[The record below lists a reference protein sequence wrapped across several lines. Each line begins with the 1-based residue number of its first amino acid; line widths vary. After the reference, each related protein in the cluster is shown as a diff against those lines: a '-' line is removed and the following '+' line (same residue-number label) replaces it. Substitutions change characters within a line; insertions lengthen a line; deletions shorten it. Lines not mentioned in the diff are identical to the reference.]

1 MTNINLIFNKKLIIK
16 IKIIF
21 TNFKINLY
29 YVTMLNYNEIL
40 KRVKELVNSNNLNA
54 TSFSQKIGFQRSGV
68 SHILSGRN
76 KPSLDFITKIYLNF
90 DNVSLNWLLFGN
102 DNKSIPDSD
111 ITDTLELKKPN
122 VKQIESKKIKKI
134 VFIYEDQSFE
144 EYSR

>member
-1 MTNINLIFNKKLIIK
+1 
-16 IKIIF
+16 
-21 TNFKINLY
+21 
-29 YVTMLNYNEIL
+29 MLNYDEIL

-102 DNKSIPDSD
+102 DSKSKQEID
-111 ITDTLELKKPN
+111 ISNTLELNKSN
-122 VKQIESKKIKKI
+122 VKQIESRKIKKI

-144 EYSR
+144 EFSK

>member
-1 MTNINLIFNKKLIIK
+1 
-16 IKIIF
+16 
-21 TNFKINLY
+21 
-29 YVTMLNYNEIL
+29 MLNYDEIL
-40 KRVKELVNSNNLNA
+40 KRVKELVYSNNLNA

-102 DNKSIPDSD
+102 DIKSKQEID
-111 ITDTLELKKPN
+111 ISNTLELNKSN
-122 VKQIESKKIKKI
+122 VKQIESRKIKKI

-144 EYSR
+144 EFSK

>member
-16 IKIIF
+16 IIIIF

>member
-1 MTNINLIFNKKLIIK
+1 
-16 IKIIF
+16 
-21 TNFKINLY
+21 
-29 YVTMLNYNEIL
+29 MLNYNEIL
-40 KRVKELVNSNNLNA
+40 ERVKEIVNSNNLNA
-54 TSFSQKIGFQRSGV
+54 TSFSEKIGFQRSGV

-102 DNKSIPDSD
+102 DNKSKSDPDPSN
-111 ITDTLELKKPN
+111 TLELEKRN
-122 VKQIESKKIKKI
+122 IKQIESKKIKKI

>member
-1 MTNINLIFNKKLIIK
+1 
-16 IKIIF
+16 
-21 TNFKINLY
+21 
-29 YVTMLNYNEIL
+29 MLNYNEIL
-40 KRVKELVNSNNLNA
+40 ERVKEIVNSNNLNA
-54 TSFSQKIGFQRSGV
+54 TSFSKKIGFQRSGV

-102 DNKSIPDSD
+102 DSKSKSDPDPSN
-111 ITDTLELKKPN
+111 TLELEKQN
-122 VKQIESKKIKKI
+122 IKQIESKKIKKI

>member
-1 MTNINLIFNKKLIIK
+1 
-16 IKIIF
+16 
-21 TNFKINLY
+21 
-29 YVTMLNYNEIL
+29 MLNYNEIL
-40 KRVKELVNSNNLNA
+40 ERVKQLVNSNNLNA

-111 ITDTLELKKPN
+111 ITNTLELKKPN

>member
-1 MTNINLIFNKKLIIK
+1 
-16 IKIIF
+16 
-21 TNFKINLY
+21 
-29 YVTMLNYNEIL
+29 MLNYDEIL

-102 DNKSIPDSD
+102 DNKSKQD
-111 ITDTLELKKPN
+111 IDISNTLEFNKSN
-122 VKQIESKKIKKI
+122 VKQIESRKIKKI

-144 EYSR
+144 EFSK